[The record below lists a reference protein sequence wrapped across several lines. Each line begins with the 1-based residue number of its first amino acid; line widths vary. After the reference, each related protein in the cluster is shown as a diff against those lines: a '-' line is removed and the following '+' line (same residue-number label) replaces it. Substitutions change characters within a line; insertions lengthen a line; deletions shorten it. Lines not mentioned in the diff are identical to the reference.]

1 MQYVQAVVL
10 AAGEGTRMRPL
21 TFTRPKVMLPIAN
34 RPILE
39 HLFVSL
45 KEAGV
50 SRVVLVVGY
59 RDETIRDYFG
69 NEWDGISIEYANQRR
84 QLGTADAL
92 KAASH
97 LLEEKFLMMNGDAIV
112 SSSDISKIARQEG
125 FALAVKEV
133 PNPEEFGVV
142 ECEGEI
148 VKNIVE
154 KPEKPESNLIN
165 AGIYLFT
172 KEILDFV
179 DKTPQSVRGEYEIT
193 TSIKLAIESGIEF
206 KAVEIDEWIDVGFP
220 WDLLRAN
227 AYFLS
232 KLESRIDGEV
242 EEGAHLIG
250 DVIVGEGSVVKSGA
264 YIEGPVVIGRNCKIG
279 PNCYIRPST
288 SIGDNCH
295 VGAGVEIKNSIVM
308 NRTKIPHLSYLGDS
322 VIGENC
328 NFGAGTKIANLRL
341 DDKNIMVNVKNRLID
356 TKLRKFG
363 AVVGDNVRTGINVTI
378 NVGTMIGDN
387 VFIAPAAKVDGYVER
402 NSKVF

>member
-1 MQYVQAVVL
+1 MRYVQAVVL

-39 HLFVSL
+39 HLFISL
-45 KEAGV
+45 KKAGI

-59 RDETIRDYFG
+59 RDETIRSYFG
-69 NEWDGISIEYANQRR
+69 SEWNGIEIEYANQRK

-92 KAASH
+92 RAASH
-97 LLEEKFLMMNGDAIV
+97 LLEERFLMMNGDAIV
-112 SSSDISKIARQEG
+112 SGSDIEKIAGQRD

-142 ECEGEI
+142 ECDGRL
-148 VKNIVE
+148 VKDIVE
-154 KPEKPESNLIN
+154 KPEKPRSNLIN
-165 AGIYLFT
+165 AGIYLFGR
-172 KEILDFV
+172 EILDFV
-179 DKTPQSVRGEYEIT
+179 EKTPQSIRGEYEVT
-193 TSIKLAIESGIEF
+193 TSIKLAIENGIEF
-206 KAVEIDEWIDVGFP
+206 EAVEIDEWIDVGFP
-220 WDLLRAN
+220 WDMLRAN
-227 AYFLS
+227 AHFLS
-232 KLESRIDGEV
+232 KLEGKVDGEV

-250 DVIVGEGSVVKSGA
+250 EVVVGEGSIIKSGS
-264 YIEGPVVIGRNCKIG
+264 YIEGPVVIGRGCKIG
-279 PNCYIRPST
+279 PNCYIRPHT
-288 SIGDNCH
+288 SIGNGCH
-295 VGAGVEIKNSIVM
+295 IGSSVEIKNSIVM

-341 DDKNIMVNVKNRLID
+341 DDKTITVNVKGKLID
-356 TKLRKFG
+356 TRLRKFG

-387 VFIAPAAKVDGYVER
+387 VLIAPAAKVDGYVER
-402 NSKVF
+402 NSRVF

>member
-1 MQYVQAVVL
+1 MQAVIL

-39 HLFVSL
+39 HLFQSL
-45 KEAGV
+45 KEAGINK
-50 SRVVLVVGY
+50 VVLVVGY
-59 RDETIRDYFG
+59 RDETIRNYFAS
-69 NEWDGISIEYANQRR
+69 EWDGIEIEYANQRR

-97 LLEEKFLMMNGDAIV
+97 LLEDEFLMMNGDAIV
-112 SSSDISKIARQEG
+112 SGSDIKKIADEEG

-142 ECEGEI
+142 ECEGDI

-165 AGIYLFT
+165 AGIYHFPR
-172 KEILDFV
+172 EILDFV
-179 DKTPQSVRGEYEIT
+179 ERTPQSVRGEYEIT
-193 TSIKLAIESGIEF
+193 TSIKLAIEDGIEF
-206 KAVEIDEWIDVGFP
+206 KAVEIEEWIDVGFP

-227 AYFLS
+227 SYFLS
-232 KLESRIDGEV
+232 RIKGEVKGEV
-242 EEGAHLIG
+242 EEGAHLFG
-250 DVIVGEGSVVKSGA
+250 EVVVGEGSVVKSGA
-264 YIEGPVVIGRNCKIG
+264 YIEGPVVIGKNCKIG

-288 SIGDNCH
+288 SIGDGCH
-295 VGAGVEIKNSIVM
+295 VGAGVEIKNSIIM
-308 NRTKIPHLSYLGDS
+308 NGTKIPHLTYMGDS
-322 VIGENC
+322 VVGERC

-341 DDKNIMVNVKNRLID
+341 DDKNIMVNVKNKLID

-363 AVVGDNVRTGINVTI
+363 AVIGDNVRTGINVTI
-378 NVGTMIGDN
+378 NVGTMIGDG
-387 VFIAPAAKVDGYVER
+387 VFIAPGAKVDGYIER

>member
-1 MQYVQAVVL
+1 MQAVIL

-39 HLFVSL
+39 HLFFSL
-45 KEAGV
+45 KEVGINK
-50 SRVVLVVGY
+50 VVLVVGY
-59 RDETIRDYFG
+59 RDETIRDHFG
-69 NEWDGISIEYANQRR
+69 KAWDGVEIEYANQRR

-92 KAASH
+92 KSASH
-97 LLEEKFLMMNGDAIV
+97 LLEDEFLMMNGDAIV
-112 SSSDISKIARQEG
+112 GSSDIEKIARKKD

-142 ECEGEI
+142 ECDDGL

-154 KPEKPESNLIN
+154 KPEKPKSNLIN
-165 AGIYLFT
+165 AGIYRFT
-172 KEILDFV
+172 KDILEFIER
-179 DKTPQSVRGEYEIT
+179 TPQSIRGEYEIT
-193 TSIKLAIESGIEF
+193 TSIKMAIESGIEF
-206 KAVEIDEWIDVGFP
+206 EAVEIGEWIDIGFP

-227 AYFLS
+227 SFFLS
-232 KLESRIDGEV
+232 KIESRIDGKV

-250 DVIVGEGSVVKSGA
+250 EVVIGEGSVIKSGS
-264 YIEGPVVIGRNCKIG
+264 YIEGPVIIGKYCKIG

-295 VGAGVEIKNSIVM
+295 IGAAVEVKNSIIM
-308 NRTKIPHLSYLGDS
+308 NGTKIPHLSYIGDS
-322 VIGENC
+322 IVGEKC

-341 DDKNIMVNVKNRLID
+341 DDKNITVNVKNKVID
-356 TKLRKFG
+356 TRLRKFG
-363 AVVGDNVRTGINVTI
+363 AVVGDNVKTGINVTI

-387 VFIAPAAKVDGYVER
+387 VFIAPGAKVDGYVER
-402 NSKVF
+402 NSRVF

>member
-1 MQYVQAVVL
+1 MQAVVL